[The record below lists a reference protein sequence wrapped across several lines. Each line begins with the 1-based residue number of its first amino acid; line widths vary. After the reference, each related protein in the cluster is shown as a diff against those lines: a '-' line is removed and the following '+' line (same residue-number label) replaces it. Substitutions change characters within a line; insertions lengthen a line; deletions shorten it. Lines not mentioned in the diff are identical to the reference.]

1 MKSKLSAAQRA
12 SLFLLSLCVTLVVGE
27 VAARIWVAVRWP
39 AERIEQL
46 TTHAAVRG
54 RFASHPYL
62 PFVLNPAFAGHNAL
76 GFRGA
81 DLAPQKPEG
90 VRRVACVGASTTYG
104 LDVTAEE
111 ANPAQ
116 LGTLLGREHGR

>member
-1 MKSKLSAAQRA
+1 MMKTRHRVAERVRLSMIG
-12 SLFLLSLCVTLVVGE
+12 LLLALILGE
-27 VAARIWVAVRWP
+27 VVARVWVSARWP
-39 AERIEQL
+39 KERIEQL
-46 TTHAAVRG
+46 TTHSGARG

-62 PFVLNPAFAGHNAL
+62 PFVLNPGFADQNAQ

-81 DLAPQKPEG
+81 PLAPQKSAG

-111 ANPAQ
+111 ANPSHP
-116 LGTLLGREHGR
+116 GR